1 MVKHTVNDSDRKGA
15 RYLLLFSIVILLVMI
30 YFTIGSWPAA
40 TEDLDLNATS
50 TFNHTASALNQIND
64 INTTRIITLIPFGT
78 ILVGPETLLVIIM
91 MVSGAIG
98 ACLFSIWAISHHLG
112 KENDF
117 DYIQYRAWYF
127 TRPFL
132 GAGIAFIFYLLIR
145 GGLLTI
151 GAAVLALNVVVIA
164 GLSGLV
170 GMFSEQALL
179 KLLEVADALF
189 GPSKEDKKPETQAA
203 EESNEAKKA
212 ADEAKKRV
220 KKAEKNLAQATE
232 KAEKTKIKA
241 QESKLPKD
249 AEEAAVALQKKN
261 DAAEDLQDENEKLV
275 QATAN
280 EKEAL
285 EKEEAL
291 AKGKAEATK

>member
-1 MVKHTVNDSDRKGA
+1 
-15 RYLLLFSIVILLVMI
+15 MI
-30 YFTIGSWPAA
+30 YLMIGSWPAT

-50 TFNHTASALNQIND
+50 TFNHTAPAFNQIND
-64 INTTRIITLIPFGT
+64 INTTRIVTLPPFGL

-117 DYIQYRAWYF
+117 DYIRYRAWYF

-132 GAGIAFIFYLLIR
+132 GAGIAFIFYILVR

-151 GAAVLALNVVVIA
+151 GAAVLALNIVVIA

-189 GPSKEDKKPETQAA
+189 GPSKEEKNPETEAA
-203 EESNEAKKA
+203 EEADEAKKA
-212 ADEAKKRV
+212 AEEAKKV
-220 KKAEKNLAQATE
+220 VE
-232 KAEKTKIKA
+232 KAEKKA
-241 QESKLPKD
+241 IQAKEKAEKAKQKAGSSNSAKDEKKLAEAKKKEED
-249 AEEAAVALQKKN
+249 ADEEVVSATERHEKAAAK
-261 DAAEDLQDENEKLV
+261 
-275 QATAN
+275 
-280 EKEAL
+280 EKETA
-285 EKEEAL
+285 EKVEAL
-291 AKGKAEATK
+291 AKEKTEAKK